1 METAVYTSARE
12 RIAATTPEDIALMS
26 SSVARVSRT
35 RRNARER
42 TPARKEAHREYS
54 HSEKG
59 REKAR
64 IREKRYRDKHPEKG
78 REKIDRWEA
87 AHPGNKAARNKKWRQ
102 AHPDRVRAHN
112 KAYRE
117 KHKNDPAFRAKQ
129 NAYMREYRKRKKAQK
144 QQEVQFVGI

>member
-1 METAVYTSARE
+1 MKNIYEIAKERNAGTTLEQFNAGAARVAAVTKARRNVRE
-12 RIAATTPEDIALMS
+12 KTPE
-26 SSVARVSRT
+26 
-35 RRNARER
+35 
-42 TPARKEAHREYS
+42 RKEAHREYS

-64 IREKRYRDKHPEKG
+64 IREKRYRDKHPEKV

-87 AHPGNKAARNKKWRQ
+87 AHLGNKAARNKKWRQ